1 MSLPQPDVPVA
12 WPHPALR
19 PRPDTGKRAR
29 AAPLQRI
36 RALSHYRPDYAYQPD
51 RYQYTETHTS
61 DPHYV
66 VFGVRMMMSPSH
78 DHGEWLVHMYNALK
92 ILGQSLASTV
102 HVSMEVNITGIPGAL
117 FGPDPH
123 TSTLQPDLSLWT
135 GPAPDDSLL
144 SYRYDRDGVPL
155 LTVEIVS
162 HSDRELRDND
172 WRHKMA
178 VYAGMGIREYWLV
191 DQRQPDPLSG
201 FTLDAAEGTPCRRA
215 QYRPI
220 GADADGGM
228 DSMVLNAS
236 LRWADDGLQCWQERA
251 GAWVRVEE
259 IPVLQAALEGALA
272 SWDPV
277 LHHLLD
283 ATDPDAA
290 EQVLQSWAATPP
302 SHWPSQDT
310 LDRLAAV
317 PGAWRHLLLGGPQ
330 PQDTG
335 G

>member
-1 MSLPQPDVPVA
+1 M
-12 WPHPALR
+12 
-19 PRPDTGKRAR
+19 G
-29 AAPLQRI
+29 
-36 RALSHYRPDYAYQPD
+36 
-51 RYQYTETHTS
+51 
-61 DPHYV
+61 
-66 VFGVRMMMSPSH
+66 
-78 DHGEWLVHMYNALK
+78 
-92 ILGQSLASTV
+92 AS
-102 HVSMEVNITGIPGAL
+102 S
-117 FGPDPH
+117 
-123 TSTLQPDLSLWT
+123 Q
-135 GPAPDDSLL
+135 

-178 VYAGMGIREYWLV
+178 VYTGMGIREYWLV

-201 FTLDAAEGTPCRRA
+201 FTLDAADGTPCRL

-220 GADADGGM
+220 AADTDGGM

-259 IPVLQAALEGALA
+259 IPVLQAALEGKAEGRLEGA
-272 SWDPV
+272 REAWIPM

-302 SHWPSQDT
+302 SSWPSQDT
-310 LDRLAAV
+310 LDRLAAT
-317 PGAWRHLLLGGPQ
+317 PGAWRHLLLSDPRS
-330 PQDTG
+330 QDTG